1 MTFFVLGEEDVV
13 LGFQFVGIQGIIA
26 DTLEESLKEF
36 DKITAGGDYGEI
48 GVLRITEKISS
59 MLDEKIMQWQL
70 AGKYPLIVEI
80 PGMEGH
86 LEGKKSML
94 DSIRKAIGLS
104 V

>member
-13 LGFQFVGIQGIIA
+13 LGFNFIGIQGKTA
-26 DTLEESLKEF
+26 DTNDEVIAEF
-36 DKITAGGDYGEI
+36 KKITNGDYGEI
-48 GVLRITEKISS
+48 GVLLLTEKISEQ
-59 MLDEKIMQWQL
+59 LDERLMKWQL
-70 AGKYPLIVEI
+70 SGKYPLIVEI
-80 PGMEGH
+80 PGMDGH

>member
-1 MTFFVLGEEDVV
+1 MTFFVLGDEDVV

-26 DTLEESLKEF
+26 DTPEESFAEF
-36 DKITAGGDYGEI
+36 DKITSGSYGEV
-48 GVLRITEKISS
+48 GVLLISEKIGSI
-59 MLDEKIMQWQL
+59 LGEKIMSWQL
-70 AGKYPLIVEI
+70 AGKYPLIVEV